1 MLSPLKFKSQRF
13 TFMLSHFNNFNE
25 EIMTLWCILF
35 TIGPS
40 KQCYWFLRTHFIK
53 YNRLIKYVFIRELDS
68 YLQATFGSAFR
79 ESSNSTHFK
88 TCSSEPRAEHAV
100 IKMVNLSI
108 WEEKQRNPHTLGS
121 VSKCLLYH
129 AKYLL
134 YSKIPNL
141 FPSLALQSDFTI
153 SAMGLLYL

>member
-1 MLSPLKFKSQRF
+1 MK
-13 TFMLSHFNNFNE
+13 
-25 EIMTLWCILF
+25 LWLYDAFSF

-40 KQCYWFLRTHFIK
+40 KQCYWFLRTHF
-53 YNRLIKYVFIRELDS
+53 IKYVFIRELDS

-79 ESSNSTHFK
+79 ESSNSTQFN
-88 TCSSEPRAEHAV
+88 TLSSGPRAEHAV

-134 YSKIPNL
+134 YSK
-141 FPSLALQSDFTI
+141 FPTSSHL
-153 SAMGLLYL
+153 